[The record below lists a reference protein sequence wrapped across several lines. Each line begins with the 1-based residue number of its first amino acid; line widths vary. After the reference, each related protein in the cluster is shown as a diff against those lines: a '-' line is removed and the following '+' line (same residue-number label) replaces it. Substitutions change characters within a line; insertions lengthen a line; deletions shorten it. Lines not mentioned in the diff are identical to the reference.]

1 MLQLNLSVQPMYL
14 CVMSYGPNGEV
25 YRDSR
30 EAAIARSQGKRVY
43 ASERQTNDARVLQL
57 MRQQGNNVHRVNRA
71 AFKSLPR

>member
-1 MLQLNLSVQPMYL
+1 MYL

-30 EAAIARSQGKRVY
+30 EAAIAQNQGKRVY
-43 ASERQTNDARVLQL
+43 ATEREANDARVLQL
-57 MRQQGNNVHRVNRA
+57 MRQQGKNVHRADRA

>member
-1 MLQLNLSVQPMYL
+1 MYL

-43 ASERQTNDARVLQL
+43 INEREANDARVLQL
-57 MRQQGNNVHRVNRA
+57 MRRQGKNGHRVDRG
-71 AFKSLPR
+71 AFKSL

>member
-1 MLQLNLSVQPMYL
+1 MYL

-30 EAAIARSQGKRVY
+30 EAAIAQSQGKRVY
-43 ASERQTNDARVLQL
+43 STEREANDARIKQL
-57 MRQQGNNVHRVNRA
+57 MRQQGNNVYRVDTA